1 MAFPG
6 VDDPLAAEL
15 TADGAPSYSTNQSI
29 YYL

>member
-15 TADGAPSYSTNQSI
+15 TADGAPPYTTNQSI
-29 YYL
+29 YDS